1 MGTTFDID
9 INVPDLFAENANT
22 DELNSSAKKNR
33 HYQ

>member
-9 INVPDLFAENANT
+9 INVSDVFAENANP
-22 DELNSSAKKNR
+22 DELNSSTKKNR